1 MAEDNKSI
9 MRRAYDE
16 ILNEGNIDVADEV
29 IAEDMTEHEQ
39 FPGLEPG
46 REGFKGF
53 VTMFREAFP
62 DLQVTVE
69 DMIAEDDKVAARVTM
84 RGTHQ
89 GKFLGI
95 DPTGNQIEVPV
106 VDIVR
111 FADGMAVE
119 HWAVTDNMAMMVQL
133 GVADPSAIGG

>member
-1 MAEDNKSI
+1 MTEDNKSI

-16 ILNEGNIDVADEV
+16 ILNEGNLDVADEI

-95 DPTGNQIEVPV
+95 PPSGNRIEVPV

-111 FADGMAVE
+111 FADGMGVE
-119 HWAVTDNMAMMVQL
+119 HWGVTDNMAMMVQL
-133 GVADPSAIGG
+133 GVASPHE

>member
-9 MRRAYDE
+9 MQRIYDE
-16 ILNEGNIDVADEV
+16 VLNEGKLEVADETV
-29 IAEDMTEHEQ
+29 AEDMVEHEQ

-46 REGFKGF
+46 REGFKSF
-53 VTMFREAFP
+53 VTMLREAFP

-69 DMIAEDDKVAARVTM
+69 DMIAEGDRVAARVTM

-89 GKFLGI
+89 GEFLGI
-95 DPTGNQIEVPV
+95 DPTGNQIAVPV
-106 VDIVR
+106 VDILR
-111 FADGMAVE
+111 FADGMGIE
-119 HWAVTDNMAMMVQL
+119 HWGVTDNMAMMVQL

>member
-1 MAEDNKSI
+1 VTEDNKSI

-16 ILNEGNIDVADEV
+16 ILNEGRLDVADEI

-46 REGFKGF
+46 REGFKSF

-95 DPTGNQIEVPV
+95 PPSGNRIEVPV

-111 FADGMAVE
+111 FADGMGVE
-119 HWAVTDNMAMMVQL
+119 HWGVTDNMAMMVQL
-133 GVADPSAIGG
+133 GVASPPE

>member
-1 MAEDNKSI
+1 VAEDNKSI
-9 MRRAYDE
+9 MQRAYDE
-16 ILNEGNIDVADEV
+16 ILNEGNLELADEIV
-29 IAEDMTEHEQ
+29 AEDLTEHEQ

-69 DMIAEDDKVAARVTM
+69 DMIAEGDRVAARVTM

-89 GKFLGI
+89 GEFLGI
-95 DPTGNQIEVPV
+95 AGTGNRIEVPG

-111 FADGMAVE
+111 FSDGMAVE
-119 HWAVTDNMAMMVQL
+119 HWGVTDNMALMVQL
-133 GVADPSAIGG
+133 GAADPTAIGG

>member
-1 MAEDNKSI
+1 MTEDNKSI

-53 VTMFREAFP
+53 VRMFREAFP

-69 DMIAEDDKVAARVTM
+69 DMIAEDDRVAARVTM

-89 GKFLGI
+89 GVFLGI

-119 HWAVTDNMAMMVQL
+119 HWGVTDNMAMMVQL